1 MKIGCLGWGSLIWK
15 PGELRLAGD
24 WRADGPALPIEFSR
38 VADGGELATAIC
50 LGAATVDVLWAP
62 LITNSLQQA
71 CDDLASREG
80 IPPARTD
87 GIGVLM
93 VHEVEDG
100 GGLNSWALAHRLD
113 ALVWTALP
121 PRYQNIENR
130 IPTAPEAADYLM
142 SLDEATQA
150 HARDYLQKVPEQIHT
165 AYRQFFAERL
175 GW

>member
-1 MKIGCLGWGSLIWK
+1 MGITDLETWGASS
-15 PGELRLAGD
+15 GGRLARG
-24 WRADGPALPIEFSR
+24 RPSTPIEFSR

-62 LITNSLQQA
+62 LMTNSLQQA
-71 CDDLASREG
+71 YDDLASREG

-87 GIGVLM
+87 GIGILM
-93 VHEVEDG
+93 VHDVEDG

-130 IPTAPEAADYLM
+130 IPTAPEAADYLV

-150 HARDYLQKVPEQIHT
+150 HARDYLNKVPGQIYT
-165 AYRQFFAERL
+165 AYRKFFAERL